1 MSADRHGGGASVP
14 GSPAGPD
21 AATGDNAFGV
31 VLGWTGE
38 QLGDRLILRMQ
49 SARTRP
55 QDASDVTTFSY
66 FLTRQQ
72 AAQLG
77 HWLFQISD
85 QTPPPPRRGR
95 LARLLG
101 RP

>member
-1 MSADRHGGGASVP
+1 M
-14 GSPAGPD
+14 
-21 AATGDNAFGV
+21 

-38 QLGDRLILRMQ
+38 RLGDRLILRLQ

-55 QDASDVTTFSY
+55 QDADDLTTFTY
-66 FLTRQQ
+66 FLNQQQ

-77 HWLFQISD
+77 HWLFQLSA
-85 QTPPPPRRGR
+85 QTPPPKPRGR
-95 LARLLG
+95 LSRLLG